1 MQVPRQ
7 FSYMNNKHQELL
19 SAQVKDLPFSDDL
32 KQLLQFNK
40 LATLEDVLNIE
51 VFNWHKKLPGF
62 TMHHKHEIISYL

>member
-7 FSYMNNKHQELL
+7 FFYMNNKHQELL
-19 SAQVKDLPFSDDL
+19 SAQVKDLAFSDDL

-62 TMHHKHEIISYL
+62 TMHH